1 DQVERLHGDHGRR
14 ARLVVE
20 QRHLPEEVA
29 RPHHRQD
36 DLLPLGR
43 DHRDLDL
50 PFLDQAE
57 DVAALVGVE
66 DDVVLG
72 VAAGLGHG
80 RHGRQLAV
88 VELRE
93 ESEFPE
99 ECGSEH
105 ANGSLVHSPRLPIKR
120 IIPISSGKGGVGKT
134 TFAINFALAL
144 SRRGRT
150 VLVDLDTGT
159 STIRNAIDV
168 PIQKDLYHFF
178 RKGELLANC
187 VTQLDDKLD
196 PERKF
201 RNFGFIAGPLH
212 LIEEIT
218 NFGPA
223 FKAKL
228 MEAINSLPAD
238 YVILDL
244 RAGLDANVIDFLP
257 FSNSGI
263 LIFTPHLPS
272 ATLAASDIV
281 KAILFR
287 KLRLIF
293 AKASP
298 FFDTVDRSMDF
309 WKLINDLIDRVEDV
323 YDSSV
328 QNLDAFALDL
338 AENLGDHPI
347 TRTVQ
352 TTIDEFRVHYVLNLF
367 NGVDDSFNTAVKP
380 FLDNLT
386 RNVSAR
392 CGVTNLGWITRSD
405 AIHRA
410 NCNRLPAL
418 LLQEARKKTPRA
430 DRYTQQLED
439 LRVTAIGLEPP
450 KKKQTQQPIALTPT
464 DSLDDHLSRQLAT
477 LKTM

>member
-1 DQVERLHGDHGRR
+1 M
-14 ARLVVE
+14 A
-20 QRHLPEEVA
+20 
-29 RPHHRQD
+29 
-36 DLLPLGR
+36 
-43 DHRDLDL
+43 
-50 PFLDQAE
+50 
-57 DVAALVGVE
+57 
-66 DDVVLG
+66 
-72 VAAGLGHG
+72 
-80 RHGRQLAV
+80 
-88 VELRE
+88 
-93 ESEFPE
+93 
-99 ECGSEH
+99 
-105 ANGSLVHSPRLPIKR
+105 IKR
-120 IIPISSGKGGVGKT
+120 IIPVSSGKGGVGKT

-144 SRRGRT
+144 SRHGRT

-159 STIRNAIDV
+159 SAIRNAIDV
-168 PIQKDLYHFF
+168 PIGKDLYHFF
-178 RKGELLANC
+178 RKNEPLANC
-187 VTQLDDKLD
+187 VTQLDDHLD
-196 PERKF
+196 PDGRW

-218 NFGPA
+218 NFGA
-223 FKAKL
+223 SHKARL
-228 MEAINSLPAD
+228 IEAINTLPAD
-238 YVILDL
+238 YVILDM

-293 AKASP
+293 SRESP
-298 FFDTVDRSMDF
+298 FFESIHDGAFSF
-309 WKLINDLIDRVEDV
+309 KLINELIDRVEDV

-338 AENLGDHPI
+338 AQNLGDHAI

-352 TTIDEFRVHYVLNLF
+352 NTIDEFRVHYVLNLF
-367 NGVDDSFNTAVKP
+367 NGVEDSFNTAVKP

-386 RNVSAR
+386 SNVSAR

-418 LLQEARKKTPRA
+418 LLRETQKKAPRV
-430 DRYTQQLED
+430 DRYAQQLED

-450 KKKQTQQPIALTPT
+450 KKKAAPSQPLALTST

-477 LKTM
+477 LKTMFDQKKDDDFYANFDYVTQRTLFSMKNRRPSELGDIRIYTPREMLSSLFAKSNVPTTIDWSELE

>member
-1 DQVERLHGDHGRR
+1 VVRLGGQV
-14 ARLVVE
+14 A
-20 QRHLPEEVA
+20 
-29 RPHHRQD
+29 
-36 DLLPLGR
+36 
-43 DHRDLDL
+43 
-50 PFLDQAE
+50 
-57 DVAALVGVE
+57 
-66 DDVVLG
+66 
-72 VAAGLGHG
+72 
-80 RHGRQLAV
+80 
-88 VELRE
+88 
-93 ESEFPE
+93 
-99 ECGSEH
+99 
-105 ANGSLVHSPRLPIKR
+105 IKR
-120 IIPISSGKGGVGKT
+120 IIPVSSGKGGVGKT

-144 SRRGRT
+144 ARHAPT

-159 STIRNAIDV
+159 SAIRNAIDT
-168 PIQKDLYHFF
+168 PIEKDLYHFF
-178 RKGELLANC
+178 RKNEPLENC
-187 VTQLDDKLD
+187 ISTLDSKLD
-196 PERKF
+196 KDGKF
-201 RNFGFIAGPLH
+201 RQFGFVAGPLH

-223 FKAKL
+223 YKAKL
-228 MEAINSLPAD
+228 MEAINTLPAD
-238 YVILDL
+238 FIVLDL

-293 AKASP
+293 SKSSP
-298 FFDTVDRSMDF
+298 FFDTVDHKLDF

-386 RNVSAR
+386 RNVSAH

-405 AIHRA
+405 IIHQA
-410 NCNRLPAL
+410 NCNRIPAL
-418 LLQEARKKTPRA
+418 LLPAKKTKTKT
-430 DRYTQQLED
+430 DRYERELDD
-439 LRVTAIGLEPP
+439 LRVAIGLEPA
-450 KKKQTQQPIALTPT
+450 KKKGRILSPLEVPTMEEALE
-464 DSLDDHLSRQLAT
+464 DHLSRQLNT
-477 LKTM
+477 LKTMFDQKKDDDFYANFDYVTQRTLFTMKNRRPSELGDVRIYTPQEMLASLFAKSNVPTTIDWSELE

>member
-1 DQVERLHGDHGRR
+1 VAGVL
-14 ARLVVE
+14 ARLTA
-20 QRHLPEEVA
+20 QVA
-29 RPHHRQD
+29 
-36 DLLPLGR
+36 
-43 DHRDLDL
+43 
-50 PFLDQAE
+50 
-57 DVAALVGVE
+57 
-66 DDVVLG
+66 
-72 VAAGLGHG
+72 
-80 RHGRQLAV
+80 
-88 VELRE
+88 
-93 ESEFPE
+93 
-99 ECGSEH
+99 
-105 ANGSLVHSPRLPIKR
+105 IKR
-120 IIPISSGKGGVGKT
+120 IIPVSSGKGGVGKT

-144 SRRGRT
+144 SQHGRT

-159 STIRNAIDV
+159 SAIRNAIDV
-168 PIQKDLYHFF
+168 PAGKDLYHFF
-178 RKGELLANC
+178 RKNEPLANC
-187 VTQLDDKLD
+187 ITQLDDKLD
-196 PERKF
+196 PERRW

-212 LIEEIT
+212 LIDEIT

-223 FKAKL
+223 HKARL
-228 MEAINSLPAD
+228 IAAINTLPAD
-238 YVILDL
+238 YVILDM

-293 AKASP
+293 SKESP
-298 FFDTVDRSMDF
+298 FFHSVGDSTFSF
-309 WKLINDLIDRVEDV
+309 KLINELIDQVEDV
-323 YDSSV
+323 YDNSV

-338 AENLGDHPI
+338 VQSLGDHPI

-367 NGVDDSFNTAVKP
+367 NGVEDSFNTAVKP

-410 NCNRLPAL
+410 NCNRVPAL
-418 LLQEARKKTPRA
+418 LVQEARKKTARI
-430 DRYTQQLED
+430 DRYVQELED

-450 KKKQTQQPIALTPT
+450 KKKQAAARNSAPVI

-477 LKTM
+477 LKTMFDQKKDDDFHANFDYVTQRTLFAMKNRRPSELGDVRIYTPDEMLASLFAKSNVPTTIDWSELE